1 MPINAKVQP
10 SLARKLLIPLVL
22 LLFLLTTSIIQAQQ
36 PVFRIGVLDDPLGS
50 VSQGARLAV
59 QRLNAS
65 GGVVGADGTAF
76 RLELVTQATDDLQTA
91 VANIQQASVIAVLGP
106 ADNGTVLNN
115 LGLLQGL
122 NVPILT
128 TAIDDTIIAR
138 DTSDLIFRI
147 RAQEVLLGRG
157 LANYLIDELGESN
170 IVTVQMDVASTAGVV
185 GFTTALAEHG
195 VRPSRSYLLDD
206 NTTVEDLVEQI
217 STTNPGVVVV
227 YGPPATASILYGEL
241 RSSGWGGRFAYN
253 QADSTEF
260 RASVPFERLTGV
272 ISVTTWS
279 YSSPTRASER
289 FVLDYIGAYGEIP
302 DPVAAAAY
310 DGIRLLATAIGN
322 PGTLTQNLA
331 NLDAVRGVQGE
342 LSTSE
347 LLVGELSN
355 NVAVTE
361 LGAFGAPELIV
372 RYSGNTMVVDT
383 EDEEPIATQVAQA
396 TFTPAPTAT
405 PDSPYLIVTRAVQN
419 VRSGPGLN
427 YDIIGQLQEGDTA
440 QVIGANID
448 FSWVVISFRGG
459 QGWLSRGILD
469 LFGNVNQ
476 IPIIAP
482 PPTPTPPP
490 ATATPTAE
498 PFADVVIV
506 GVTPNRLVIGQPF
519 TVTVTVRNQGAL
531 AAGGFAIAAT
541 FEPGSVYAAVNLPG
555 LAPGQQANVTLT
567 GLLTGATGPRN
578 VVIVADLN
586 NQVNEGIAGE
596 ANNDDYIYSYVAD
609 NSTLTP
615 GGLGSITLAPGS
627 TINLDGSTDD
637 LLWTGTDLVAQNG
650 AQIYLLSGF
659 TSLDQIHY
667 DVISTTTNA
676 SPINVT
682 LLTNAFIGLRTD
694 TGNQKRGV
702 IRVDGAISG
711 GNLTIAY
718 RVYN

>member
-10 SLARKLLIPLVL
+10 SLARKILIPLVL

-195 VRPSRSYLLDD
+195 IRPSRSYLLDD

-227 YGPPATASILYGEL
+227 YGPPATASILYSEL

-279 YSSPTRASER
+279 YSSPTRTSER

>member
-1 MPINAKVQP
+1 
-10 SLARKLLIPLVL
+10 
-22 LLFLLTTSIIQAQQ
+22 
-36 PVFRIGVLDDPLGS
+36 
-50 VSQGARLAV
+50 
-59 QRLNAS
+59 
-65 GGVVGADGTAF
+65 
-76 RLELVTQATDDLQTA
+76 
-91 VANIQQASVIAVLGP
+91 
-106 ADNGTVLNN
+106 
-115 LGLLQGL
+115 
-122 NVPILT
+122 
-128 TAIDDTIIAR
+128 
-138 DTSDLIFRI
+138 
-147 RAQEVLLGRG
+147 
-157 LANYLIDELGESN
+157 
-170 IVTVQMDVASTAGVV
+170 
-185 GFTTALAEHG
+185 
-195 VRPSRSYLLDD
+195 
-206 NTTVEDLVEQI
+206 
-217 STTNPGVVVV
+217 
-227 YGPPATASILYGEL
+227 
-241 RSSGWGGRFAYN
+241 
-253 QADSTEF
+253 
-260 RASVPFERLTGV
+260 
-272 ISVTTWS
+272 
-279 YSSPTRASER
+279 
-289 FVLDYIGAYGEIP
+289 
-302 DPVAAAAY
+302 AY

-405 PDSPYLIVTRAVQN
+405 PDSPYLVVTRAVQN